1 MNVKT
6 YLLCQTQRYFWDMKK
21 LYLGVS
27 LLLCSI
33 TANAQFIQMKKT
45 YTGTYYGFKSIN
57 PDGLN
62 KFIVGF
68 NDANS
73 AGLSEKFHQYKGGE
87 FGQTFTTSG
96 FRFILGNGENKWTFS
111 TDYAFGSGK
120 DKNKAVFANGAEQRM
135 EVRYSSNYITTTFG
149 RTFKENKYWL
159 EGMITTNLSKMF
171 IEYTTV
177 YPNGQE
183 SFGSEYKLNGLYTA
197 NLKTFEFG
205 VQATY
210 KYKKYL
216 LFARAFV
223 PLFIMGPD
231 EKERNF
237 VDERNNNSKPTD
249 FPSNYDYYTNNPNAY
264 TAENGQLKS
273 TDFKGVSYGAGFIYL
288 IGKEQ

>member
-1 MNVKT
+1 M
-6 YLLCQTQRYFWDMKK
+6 RK
-21 LYLGVS
+21 LYLGVT
-27 LLLCSI
+27 LLLTSL
-33 TANAQFIQMKKT
+33 TAQAQFIQMKKT
-45 YTGTYYGFKSIN
+45 YTGTYYGFKSID
-57 PDGLN
+57 PAGLN
-62 KFIVGF
+62 KFVVGF
-68 NDANS
+68 NERYAS
-73 AGLSEKFHQYKGGE
+73 GMSEKFHQYKGGE

-96 FRFILGNGENKWTFS
+96 FRFIFGNGENKWTLS

-120 DKNKAVFANGAEQRM
+120 DKNKAVFTNGVEQRM
-135 EVRYSSNYITTTFG
+135 EVRYSSNFVTTTFG

-159 EGMITTNLSKMF
+159 EGMLTTNLSKMF

-197 NLKTFEFG
+197 NLKTMEFG

-216 LFARAFV
+216 LFARAFAPIFV
-223 PLFIMGPD
+223 MGPD

-237 VDERNNNSKPTD
+237 VDERNNNTQPTD
-249 FPSNYDYYTNNPNAY
+249 FPSDYNSYADNPSSY
-264 TAENGQLKS
+264 VSENGQLKS
-273 TDFKGVSYGAGFIYL
+273 TNFKGISYGFGFIYL

>member
-1 MNVKT
+1 M
-6 YLLCQTQRYFWDMKK
+6 RK

-27 LLLCSI
+27 LLLTSL
-33 TANAQFIQMKKT
+33 TAHAQFIQMKKT
-45 YTGTYYGFKSIN
+45 YTGTYYGFKRID
-57 PDGLN
+57 PAGLN
-62 KFIVGF
+62 KFVVGF
-68 NDANS
+68 NERYG
-73 AGLSEKFHQYKGGE
+73 AGMSEKFHQYKGGE

-120 DKNKAVFANGAEQRM
+120 DKNEAVFTNGVEQHM

-159 EGMITTNLSKMF
+159 EGMLTTNLSKMF

-197 NLKTFEFG
+197 NLKTMEFG
-205 VQATY
+205 IQATY

-216 LFARAFV
+216 LFARAFA
-223 PLFIMGPD
+223 PLFVMGPD

-237 VDERNNNSKPTD
+237 VDERNNNSAPTD
-249 FPSNYDYYTNNPNAY
+249 FPSNYNTYVDNPATYVSDND
-264 TAENGQLKS
+264 QLKS
-273 TDFKGVSYGAGFIYL
+273 TNFKGISYGFGFIYL